1 MRELWRRLG
10 RLNQVSLTIVA
21 VVFVV
26 CVGLVVVIDPVIGS
40 ILAAACAGLTAFSLW
55 FFFHDEVRNNRLRA
69 GGVRAEAVIL
79 SVEETGVT
87 IQGNY
92 PQARLRLLVQP
103 QTGESYE
110 ATTKCLMNR
119 LEVPAYQPGNRI
131 PVVVDPKDPTRVS
144 VDQAFGAQ

>member
-1 MRELWRRLG
+1 MRELWRRL
-10 RLNQVSLTIVA
+10 RLLNQVSLVIVA

-26 CVGLVVVIDPVIGS
+26 CMGLVVAVDPVTGS
-40 ILAAACAGLTAFSLW
+40 ILVACCVGLTAFCFW

-69 GGVRAEAVIL
+69 GGVRAEAVVL

-87 IQGNY
+87 VQGNY

-103 QTGESYE
+103 QSGESYE

-119 LEVPAYQPGNRI
+119 FEIPAYQPGCRI
-131 PVVVDPKDPTRVS
+131 QVVVDPKHPQRVS
-144 VDQAFGAQ
+144 VA

>member
-1 MRELWRRLG
+1 MRELWTRLG
-10 RLNQVSLTIVA
+10 RLNQVSLVIVA

-26 CVGLVVVIDPVIGS
+26 CMGLVILVDPIVGSIIVALSVGL
-40 ILAAACAGLTAFSLW
+40 LAFCLW

-79 SVEETGVT
+79 SVEETGIT

-92 PQARLRLLVQP
+92 PVARLRLLVQP
-103 QTGESYE
+103 ETGESYE

-119 LEVPAYQPGNRI
+119 FDIPAYLPGGRI
-131 PVVVDPKDPTRVS
+131 PVIVDPKRPRRVT
-144 VDQAFGAQ
+144 VA